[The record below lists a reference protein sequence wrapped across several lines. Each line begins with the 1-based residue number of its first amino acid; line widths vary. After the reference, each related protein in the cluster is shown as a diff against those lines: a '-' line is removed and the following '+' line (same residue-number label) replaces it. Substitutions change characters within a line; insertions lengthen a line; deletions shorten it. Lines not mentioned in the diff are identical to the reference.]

1 MHNIHIVDDSMACV
15 FVRFFSVYTCTQ
27 RSPEKATTSK
37 VWGHSSSSKLVLES
51 IEIESLFATN
61 PVSLEG
67 LARWVCSPGHNG
79 MKFVVKKHSLWTTRC
94 WKPHDPMV
102 ISFESIPACD
112 GQMDGRMDTPP
123 IAKSRS
129 STLSAIKTDNV
140 NKEKHQHTNS
150 GVWRVLSVNLTF
162 NDGTLKSL
170 EYAAVNFWT

>member
-1 MHNIHIVDDSMACV
+1 
-15 FVRFFSVYTCTQ
+15 
-27 RSPEKATTSK
+27 
-37 VWGHSSSSKLVLES
+37 
-51 IEIESLFATN
+51 
-61 PVSLEG
+61 
-67 LARWVCSPGHNG
+67 
-79 MKFVVKKHSLWTTRC
+79 
-94 WKPHDPMV
+94 MV

-150 GVWRVLSVNLTF
+150 GVWRLLSVNLTF

-170 EYAAVNFWT
+170 EYAAVNF